1 MHREREGFSIMI
13 MPVCMRPKE
22 DELLYGWLS
31 RLSLE
36 NGYPWL
42 TDFGKRFL
50 TERIVQQSPEKISW
64 YPRVDF
70 IRDLDRVCEEY
81 KEIDCFPTADE
92 ILRKMT
98 PLYAVFP
105 FLTYGNQAWWTQFI
119 LRTKDTALTG
129 TGTRGNMITEFLSCP
144 ECRRQDRE
152 RYGFSYLRTWH
163 HLPGVRLCAVH
174 KIPLQILEY
183 RKQKVLDPD
192 EDGIILSEKEL
203 IGDPETEWRISRFA
217 KEMYESPLFFD
228 LRGLQALFSEHMEE
242 LGIRKKIT
250 EAVETAGF
258 LPYLNGEC
266 EKRVQKMLMEPRNG
280 MEEIMAFS
288 AFLFGEY
295 SVLEE
300 KSRRRL
306 GELEEPFAD
315 VISGRFQLLSGFGRL
330 VRLRCE
336 TCGKEFQLHPYALG
350 LGCGCPFCEAKLS
363 LQQRI
368 NQRLSFLGDGNYEL
382 AQDVNE
388 EDMGERAE
396 IIHKTCGKLRKTRLM
411 ETLWM
416 QKKCDCETKVSFADA
431 AERVRAAS
439 PDFTLIRYIG
449 GKKEHIV
456 RLKHKVCGQTFQWE
470 LSRFEKRP
478 TCMACGRR
486 RAPRNS
492 PEDFR
497 ERMRE
502 LAGDEY
508 EPVSGFTDLRSRIL
522 VRHRV
527 CGTVT
532 EMIPNDFLRGRRCNL
547 CHKAIRRTELEE
559 ALNTCTGGYY
569 RITDMKNVRYCIE
582 GENGERFFRDSGCI
596 MQELSRPTESKLF
609 THRLTKPK
617 PIQRKEALIYLSAK
631 EICRRKGFWN
641 PRDSADI
648 LPLKQVQ
655 DLMRWL
661 VRNDYLERI
670 GYGKYVLSEKKLSG
684 KCGGANQAAE
694 SGTVQE

>member
-1 MHREREGFSIMI
+1 MI
-13 MPVCMRPKE
+13 MPVCVRPME

-36 NGYPWL
+36 NGY
-42 TDFGKRFL
+42 TSIKEFGTRFL
-50 TERIVQQSPEKISW
+50 AERTVLQPLEGVSW
-64 YPRVDF
+64 IARVDF
-70 IRDLDRVCEEY
+70 IRDMDRTCKEY
-81 KEIDCFPTADE
+81 GPVRFFPSADE
-92 ILRKMT
+92 MLRKMT

-105 FLTYGNQAWWTQFI
+105 FLAYGNQARWTQFI
-119 LRTKDTALTG
+119 LREKDTALTG
-129 TGTRGNMITEFLSCP
+129 TGNRGNMIPEFLSCP

-174 KIPLQILEY
+174 RVPLQILAC
-183 RKQKVLDPD
+183 RKEKVLDPD
-192 EDGIILSEKEL
+192 EDGIILSGKEPA
-203 IGDPETEWRISRFA
+203 GDPETEWKISSFA
-217 KEMYESPLFFD
+217 KEMYERPLFFD
-228 LRGLQALFSEHMEE
+228 LRGLQALFSERMEE
-242 LGIRKKIT
+242 LGIRKKIK

-258 LPYLNGEC
+258 LPYLKGEC
-266 EKRVQKMLMEPRNG
+266 EKRVLKILMEPWNG
-280 MEEIMAFS
+280 MEELMAFTT
-288 AFLFGEY
+288 FLFGKY

-300 KSRRRL
+300 KAQRCP

-315 VISGRFQLLSGFGRL
+315 VISGRFRLMSGFGRL
-330 VRLRCE
+330 VCLKCG
-336 TCGKEFQLHPYALG
+336 TCGKNFHIHPYSLG
-350 LGCGCPFCEAKLS
+350 LGCGCPFCEAKRS

-416 QKKCDCETKVSFADA
+416 QKKCDCETKVSFTDA

-456 RLKHKVCGQTFQWE
+456 RLKHNVCGQTFQWE

-522 VRHRV
+522 IRHRV

-547 CHKAIRRTELEE
+547 CHKAIRRTELVE

-596 MQELSRPTESKLF
+596 MQELARPTESKLF
-609 THRLTKPK
+609 TYRLRKPK
-617 PIQRKEALIYLSAK
+617 PVQRKEALIYLSAK
-631 EICRRKGFWN
+631 EICRRKGCWS
-641 PRDSADI
+641 PVDSAGI

-670 GYGKYVLSEKKLSG
+670 GYGKYILSEKKISVDHY
-684 KCGGANQAAE
+684 GGADQA
-694 SGTVQE
+694 SDDGTVQGA

>member
-1 MHREREGFSIMI
+1 MI
-13 MPVCMRPKE
+13 MPVCVRPME

-36 NGYPWL
+36 NGY
-42 TDFGKRFL
+42 TSIKEFGTRFL
-50 TERIVQQSPEKISW
+50 AERTVLHAEKPSSW
-64 YPRVDF
+64 ITRVDF
-70 IRDLDRVCEEY
+70 IRDLDRICSEY
-81 KEIDCFPTADE
+81 GQVPFFPSADE
-92 ILRKMT
+92 LLGRMT

-105 FLTYGNQAWWTQFI
+105 FLIYGNQARWTQYI
-119 LRTKDTALTG
+119 LRAKGTAMTG
-129 TGTRGNMITEFLSCP
+129 NGNRWNMITEFLSCP

-163 HLPGVRLCAVH
+163 HLPGVRVCAVH
-174 KIPLQILEY
+174 GVPLQVLSF
-183 RKQKVLDPD
+183 RKQNVIDPD
-192 EDGIILSEKEL
+192 GEGAVGPEKEP
-203 IGDPETEWRISRFA
+203 IGDPETERKIARFA
-217 KEMYESPLFFD
+217 KEMQERPLFLD
-228 LRGLQALFSEHMEE
+228 LRGLQALCSERMEE
-242 LGIRKKIT
+242 TGIGRNLP
-250 EAVETAGF
+250 EAVEAAGF
-258 LPYLNGEC
+258 LPYFHGEC
-266 EKRVQKMLMEPRNG
+266 EKQVRKMRMERWIG
-280 MEEIMAFS
+280 MEEFMAFTV
-288 AFLFGEY
+288 FLFGEY
-295 SVLEE
+295 AVLEE
-300 KSRRRL
+300 RAKRFC
-306 GELEEPFAD
+306 GELEQPFAD
-315 VISGRFQLLSGFGRL
+315 VIRGRFRPVSEFGRL
-330 VRLRCE
+330 VRLRCDA
-336 TCGKEFQLHPYALG
+336 CGKEFHIHPYALG
-350 LGCGCPFCEAKLS
+350 LGCGCPFCEAGMS

-368 NQRLSFLGDGNYEL
+368 NRRLSFLGDGNYEL
-382 AQDVNE
+382 AEEINE
-388 EDMGERAE
+388 GNMDERVG
-396 IIHKTCGKLRKTRLM
+396 ILHKSCGKIRKTILT
-411 ETLWM
+411 EAIWM
-416 QKKCDCETKVSFADA
+416 QKRCGCEKWITFEDA
-431 AERVRAAS
+431 SRRVRTADPGFS
-439 PDFTLIRYIG
+439 LIRYIG
-449 GKKEHIV
+449 GRKDHIV
-456 RLKHKVCGQTFQWE
+456 LLKHEVCGQTFQWE

-508 EPVSGFTDLRSRIL
+508 EPMSGFTDLRSRIL
-522 VRHRV
+522 IRHRA

-609 THRLTKPK
+609 THRLAKPK
-617 PIQRKEALIYLSAK
+617 PIQRKEAMIYLSAK
-631 EICRRKGFWN
+631 EICRRKGFWS

-670 GYGKYVLSEKKLSG
+670 GYGEYVLSEKKLPG
-684 KCGGANQAAE
+684 EHDGADQAAE
-694 SGTVQE
+694 SGTVEEHDGMV